1 MQYNKGKKEYS
12 SLKKRL
18 GSYIDEI
25 VKQLGWDEHIKDVA
39 HNNLDL
45 LGPEFIH
52 YESLTTKSEIATA
65 AAIVGLGAR
74 YAGVDQKKDEK
85 GLIDKLVEC
94 DLCRSVH
101 LYPQYIWAKQ
111 KRIRDELKRRI
122 EPS

>member
-1 MQYNKGKKEYS
+1 MRYNNGKKEHS
-12 SLKKRL
+12 FLKRRL

-25 VKQLGWDEHIKDVA
+25 VKQLGWDEHIKEVA
-39 HNNLDL
+39 HNNLNL
-45 LGPEFIH
+45 LGPEFVH
-52 YESLTTKSEIATA
+52 YESLTKKSEIATA

-85 GLIDKLVEC
+85 GLIEKLVEC

-111 KRIRDELKRRI
+111 KRIRDELKSII
-122 EPS
+122 ESS